1 MLVFCFLVVHKLGG
15 LVVEGFSPLDVVGI
29 DAYGRQQGGYLG
41 IFTVEMSSRADSSFS
56 VSVLDA
62 MMFWFS
68 E

>member
-41 IFTVEMSSRADSSFS
+41 IFTVEDEQSC
-56 VSVLDA
+56 
-62 MMFWFS
+62 
-68 E
+68 